1 MLPGKVPPEVLERLV
16 FTNLGISDKRV
27 LMGSGKG
34 IDAAAIE
41 FGDRVLVASTDPIT
55 GVGENIGFYAVHI
68 NANDV
73 ATFGARPRWFLVSIL
88 LPEAAD
94 ESTLREI
101 MGELHENAANL
112 GVSIVGGHTEVTP
125 GLNRPVVVGTMM
137 GEVDRERLVTSNGA
151 RPGDALIVTKWIGLE
166 GTSIIARERAEE
178 LEQTF
183 GREFVERAKGLI
195 DMISV
200 VKDALVAAGIG
211 VNAMHDPTE
220 GGIANG
226 LHEMADAADLGFKVY
241 AERIPVREET
251 LKICGLYGL
260 DPLALISSGTLM
272 VAAPRERASRIVSA
286 LEREGIH
293 ATVVGEFV
301 EDPDVRVLVEKDGE
315 KELPQPK
322 SDEIWKVV

>member
-272 VAAPRERASRIVSA
+272 VAAPRERASRIASA

>member
-1 MLPGKVPPEVLERLV
+1 MLPGKVPPEVLERLI
-16 FTNLGISDKRV
+16 FTRLGVSDERV
-27 LMGSGKG
+27 LIGSGKG

-55 GVGENIGFYAVHI
+55 GVEENIGFYAVHI

-94 ESTLREI
+94 ESTLGKI
-101 MGELHENAANL
+101 MRELHENAARL

-183 GREFVERAKGLI
+183 GKEFVERAKGLI
-195 DMISV
+195 DLISV

-226 LHEMADAADLGFKVY
+226 LHEMADAANLGFKVY
-241 AERIPVREET
+241 AERIPIREET

-260 DPLALISSGTLM
+260 NPLALISSGTLM
-272 VAAPRERASRIVSA
+272 IAAPREKASRITSA

-301 EDPDVRVLVEKDGE
+301 EDPDVRILVGKDGE
-315 KELPQPK
+315 RKLPQPK
-322 SDEIWKVV
+322 SDELWKVL